1 VLEYGYWLWDN
12 SMNANANT
20 PNTPAPVS
28 TRTVIES
35 NHMVGRWIDRLYQTG
50 VTESLE
56 LINKDSTRYKGKIHR
71 RRLTVAGLDGQNF
84 FAVAYESADG
94 RWFDNAG
101 MPIKKPNQIIKE
113 NDEESSVKDSLS
125 L

>member
-1 VLEYGYWLWDN
+1 
-12 SMNANANT
+12 MNATA
-20 PNTPAPVS
+20 NTPAPVS

-35 NHMVGRWIDRLYQTG
+35 NHMSGRWIDRLYQQG
-50 VTESLE
+50 VTDSME

-94 RWFDNAG
+94 RWFDNCG
-101 MPIKKPNQIIKE
+101 MPIKKPNSIAAELEIE
-113 NDEESSVKDSLS
+113 
-125 L
+125 

>member
-1 VLEYGYWLWDN
+1 
-12 SMNANANT
+12 MNATVNT

-35 NHMVGRWIDRLYQTG
+35 NHMGGRWIDRLYQLG
-50 VTESLE
+50 VTDAVE

-71 RRLTVAGLDGQNF
+71 RRLTVAGPDGQNF

-94 RWFDNAG
+94 RWFDNCG
-101 MPIKKPNQIIKE
+101 IPIKKPNSITVELETEQT
-113 NDEESSVKDSLS
+113 S
-125 L
+125 

>member
-1 VLEYGYWLWDN
+1 
-12 SMNANANT
+12 MNATVNT
-20 PNTPAPVS
+20 PSTPAPVS

-35 NHMVGRWIDRLYQTG
+35 NHMGGRWIDRIYQIG

-71 RRLTVAGLDGQNF
+71 RRISLQNTEGQNF

-94 RWFDNAG
+94 RWFDNCG
-101 MPIKKPNQIIKE
+101 MPIKKPSNINKE
-113 NDEESSVKDSLS
+113 LEEESLDIDILDN
-125 L
+125 